1 MSASLKKMETRSA
14 ELRASMNDDMGDT
27 KSGAAR
33 TPSPSPP
40 KRGPSA
46 SGRSGSNLRVTRNGS
61 GATVTPGGADM
72 SQLAL
77 DHDEIRARYEDA
89 LKENESLR
97 ADAKRRLESYT
108 RREKRYQEEAEELRA
123 EISRIGK
130 AKPQEEASLMG
141 QLRTDHRQVMEG
153 IETLQKKT
161 SSVLQEQEKDL
172 LRAFRARLYDV
183 QIELEVERSKK
194 DDGSI
199 EWIERTRTLGKE
211 LDWSREEALRLDRVN
226 RHLTKE
232 SARLKAQLKSQED
245 DRDFLVRQMLA
256 LKKENA
262 RLKPSADKAAR
273 ERAVAGALEA
283 IPQGRPATAGVAAG
297 SSGLGGA
304 ARLGSAPAGG
314 ARRGASAAELVEG
327 DEPGSLATQERLKE
341 LRDRAAENEA
351 RYREIVAK
359 LKRLLEVERRNLRAV
374 RAAHAQD
381 LESRTELEALLRAC
395 VQDVKHEIGLQRQ
408 QSAGGKGSSSSF
420 GASSASK
427 HREVGLGDFG
437 PQERE
442 RVMELL
448 LSQERVVTLLYERTF
463 PDRPHELLPA
473 ESAELREGEELGI
486 DDPGL

>member
-27 KSGAAR
+27 KAGAAR

-46 SGRSGSNLRVTRNGS
+46 TGRSSSILPVARNGS

-262 RLKPSADKAAR
+262 RLKPADRKSTR
-273 ERAVAGALEA
+273 LN
-283 IPQGRPATAGVAAG
+283 
-297 SSGLGGA
+297 SS
-304 ARLGSAPAGG
+304 
-314 ARRGASAAELVEG
+314 
-327 DEPGSLATQERLKE
+327 
-341 LRDRAAENEA
+341 
-351 RYREIVAK
+351 
-359 LKRLLEVERRNLRAV
+359 
-374 RAAHAQD
+374 H
-381 LESRTELEALLRAC
+381 
-395 VQDVKHEIGLQRQ
+395 
-408 QSAGGKGSSSSF
+408 
-420 GASSASK
+420 
-427 HREVGLGDFG
+427 
-437 PQERE
+437 
-442 RVMELL
+442 
-448 LSQERVVTLLYERTF
+448 
-463 PDRPHELLPA
+463 
-473 ESAELREGEELGI
+473 
-486 DDPGL
+486 